1 MDFYFSVKQTPVR
14 KFILLFQVSSDPATR
29 LDVLKLG
36 EHLDMGLQQQQAR
49 ETGICPVRRRLF
61 AQCFGINI
69 KVFSFF

>member
-1 MDFYFSVKQTPVR
+1 MSH
-14 KFILLFQVSSDPATR
+14 ILFQVSSDPATR

-69 KVFSFF
+69 NMFHLFLE